1 MHPITKLVQLEA
13 LQNDTMIY
21 AVVVAVVALL
31 LSFIISNLIPYQ
43 GGTDR
48 SYIKRRIFF
57 IVIGIVGVLGFYLY
71 NDLVVMDIIR
81 KTALKAKFMT
91 TNLICIGINAGV
103 YYIIGIII
111 MAIFRHTK
119 FGSILN
125 LK

>member
-31 LSFIISNLIPYQ
+31 LSFIIANLIPYQ

-71 NDLVVMDIIR
+71 NDIVVMDIIH

-103 YYIIGIII
+103 YFIAGIII